1 MPFAATEKAFCV
13 LKYAQT
19 QSNVNAQRELVRRFH
34 NQAPTGKQI
43 WTWHKKFQEE
53 GCLCRKK
60 GSGRPAVS
68 EEMVNQVRETFSRS
82 PKMSVRRAS
91 LETRIPKST
100 VWRVLRKRLRLTPY
114 KLQLLQALKPGDM
127 QKRKTFCENM
137 QDKLEDDDFENRF
150 IFSDEA
156 TFHSNG
162 KVNKQKCSHLGRR
175 KSTCHNRTPK
185 GLTNSECVLCHLKE
199 PCAWPIFLRGKRDR
213 RQLFGDASELAT

>member
-1 MPFAATEKAFCV
+1 MPFTATEKAFCV

-19 QSNVNAQRELVRRFH
+19 QSNVNAQREFVRKFH
-34 NQAPTGKQI
+34 KQAPTGKQI

-114 KLQLLQALKPGDM
+114 KLQLLQALKPGEM
-127 QKRKTFCENM
+127 QMRKTFCEDM
-137 QDKLEDDDFENRF
+137 QEKLEDDDFENRF
-150 IFSDEA
+150 IFSDKV
-156 TFHSNG
+156 TFHTNG
-162 KVNKQKCSHLGRR
+162 KVNKQNVRIWGEENPH
-175 KSTCHNRTPK
+175 
-185 GLTNSECVLCHLKE
+185 
-199 PCAWPIFLRGKRDR
+199 
-213 RQLFGDASELAT
+213 ATIEH